1 MRSSVEE
8 MKHLSER
15 ISGLNRQLAVLNRQ
29 LNKLAKPILTD
40 YSLLPYIWAEFI
52 SFSKDRGHKPLSSVY
67 ERKKFLCS
75 VLMLFCP
82 LSLVGRRMKSS
93 LRKALRDATM
103 VGETTISD
111 NIRDVGFYYETY
123 KDFSRDVD
131 YFCAEI
137 CEKLGKKL
145 PRRS

>member
-8 MKHLSER
+8 MKRLSELIGR
-15 ISGLNRQLAVLNRQ
+15 INRQLAVLNRQ

-40 YSLLPYIWAEFI
+40 YSLLPYIWSEFI
-52 SFSKDRGHKPLSSVY
+52 SFSKKKGHNPMTVY
-67 ERKKFLCS
+67 ERQKFLFAS
-75 VLMLFCP
+75 MMLFYP
-82 LSLVGRRMKSS
+82 KAIIGRRMGGG
-93 LRKALRDATM
+93 LRAALSEAIGVTGF
-103 VGETTISD
+103 VISN
-111 NIRDVGFYYETY
+111 NIRDVRILYDNY